1 MPDKGDA
8 ALLFIIVCFL
18 EPCLRM
24 ASPLFLGDGN
34 WKKKKGIAWIALDN
48 GETSRAEI
56 HWYEAHGIGKVEH
69 KLKRFL

>member
-56 HWYEAHGIGKVEH
+56 H
-69 KLKRFL
+69 